1 MWRTLTTDDVL
12 AAMNA
17 PETAAYESAAI
28 APGQDVLAEITAQ
41 VVQECR
47 AHIADCDRNSL
58 APGETLPERVIY
70 HAVALIRFRM
80 LTRLDLEISEDRRRE
95 QRDAVEFFRRVSEC
109 KAAIEPGDGTASP
122 DGTDSQASP
131 RPGISA
137 RSRNFS
143 REQQSGI

>member
-1 MWRTLTTDDVL
+1 MWRSLTTDDVL

-28 APGQDVLAEITAQ
+28 APGQDVLAEITTQ

-80 LTRLDLEISEDRRRE
+80 LTRLDLQISEDRRRE

-131 RPGISA
+131 RPGITA
-137 RSRNFS
+137 RTRNFS
-143 REQQSGI
+143 RDQQSGI